1 MVMGLLCPC
10 GSQITTTTVAGT
22 GKATHDLRAMLA
34 CFGVR
39 LLLLLRSRDRFRVGE
54 PRISRVDV
62 VLLFRLISSVVGSC
76 SSV

>member
-22 GKATHDLRAMLA
+22 GKATHDVRAIK
-34 CFGVR
+34 GV
-39 LLLLLRSRDRFRVGE
+39 LLLLLIRSRDRFRAGE
-54 PRISRVDV
+54 PGISRVDV